1 MNTQHS
7 TPRRAACAATLF
19 ARLPVDAH
27 ASTLKPSS
35 TARVAATETTR
46 SLYDSVG
53 WFTES
58 SLMYSSLTPSRSARR
73 SQRTSGVK
81 PELKPV
87 RGSPVI
93 GSSSR

>member
-1 MNTQHS
+1 MDAQPNTGN
-7 TPRRAACAATLF
+7 
-19 ARLPVDAH
+19 
-27 ASTLKPSS
+27 PSS

-46 SLYDSVG
+46 SLYENVG

-58 SLMYSSLTPSRSARR
+58 SLMYSSATPSSFASRVA
-73 SQRTSGVK
+73 RTSGVN

-87 RGSPVI
+87 FGSST